1 MAPFFVFSLG
11 LLYANF
17 MEWFVHKYLF
27 HGLGKKQN
35 SLFAFHLREHHIQAR
50 NNQFLDTKLTKRET
64 IGIGALLILHAPLY
78 LYISSIFYAALVFY
92 GALFVV
98 LHKVQ
103 HIFPKFAK
111 RYFWWH
117 WNHHMHNQ
125 NKSWN
130 VVLPVTDLIT
140 GTLEAHHHGD

>member
-1 MAPFFVFSLG
+1 VATICIFSLG

-17 MEWFVHKYLF
+17 MEWLIHKHLF
-27 HGLGKKQN
+27 HGFGKKKN

-50 NNQFLDTKLTKRET
+50 NNQFFDTKLTKRET
-64 IGIGALLILHAPLY
+64 LGLCVLLILQTPLY
-78 LYISSIFYAALVFY
+78 FYISPAFYAALVVY
-92 GALFVV
+92 GSLFAV

-103 HIFPKFAK
+103 HVNPKFAK
-111 RYFWWH
+111 KYFWWH

-140 GTLEAHHHGD
+140 GTLEARHNED